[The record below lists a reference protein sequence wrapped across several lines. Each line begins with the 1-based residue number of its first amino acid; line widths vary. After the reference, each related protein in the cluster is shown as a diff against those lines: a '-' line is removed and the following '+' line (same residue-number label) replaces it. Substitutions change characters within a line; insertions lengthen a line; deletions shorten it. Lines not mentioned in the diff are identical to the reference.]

1 MAITATSLRKGQAIK
16 YKGGDIGLLL
26 EVEHRTP
33 GKGAGFVQVIMR
45 SFTSGKSK
53 DIKFAASDKVD
64 IVDTDRQKLEFS
76 YSDPNGY
83 YFMDTTSYET
93 IEIPSKLLEESKD
106 LLIENLQ
113 VEVIFIEGNPVT
125 CELPPAVELE
135 VKQAGEGIKGDT
147 ANNPTKAIIL
157 ETGKEVQAP
166 LFIKDGDR
174 VKIDSRTGKYLGRA

>member
-1 MAITATSLRKGQAIK
+1 MAVPATSLRKGQAIK

-26 EVEHRTP
+26 EVEHRSP

-45 SFTSGKSK
+45 SFNSGKSK
-53 DIKFAASDKVD
+53 DIKFAASDKVE
-64 IVDTDRQKLEFS
+64 VVNTDRQKLEFS

-83 YFMDTTSYET
+83 YFMDPSTYET
-93 IEIPSKLLEESKD
+93 VELPSHLIEESKD
-106 LLIENLQ
+106 LLIENLV

-125 CELPPAVELE
+125 AELPPSVELA
-135 VKQAGEGIKGDT
+135 VTTAGEGIKGDT
-147 ANNPTKAIIL
+147 ANNPTKPITL

-174 VKIDSRTGKYLGRA
+174 VKIDTRTGKYLGRA